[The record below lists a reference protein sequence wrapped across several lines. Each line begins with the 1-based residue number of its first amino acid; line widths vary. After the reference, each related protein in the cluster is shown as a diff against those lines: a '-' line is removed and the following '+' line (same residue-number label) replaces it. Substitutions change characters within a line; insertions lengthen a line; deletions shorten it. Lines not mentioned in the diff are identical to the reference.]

1 MAFPTPVPL
10 RQRLARTLAGTL
22 IFLAAL
28 ISVGLAAP
36 ADGLFSIDIKPV
48 FLRLDAASLA
58 QSRAGAL
65 GLDVDIRIWTLRL
78 HFTWSAVP
86 MAAMT
91 LSTTKPMGSLL

>member
-1 MAFPTPVPL
+1 VTL
-10 RQRLARTLAGTL
+10 RQRIARTLTGTL

-36 ADGLFSIDIKPV
+36 ADGLFSIDVKPV
-48 FLRLDAASLA
+48 FLRLDAAA
-58 QSRAGAL
+58 RAESRASAL

-86 MAAMT
+86 MAALT
-91 LSTTKPMGSLL
+91 PSSTKPTGTLL

>member
-1 MAFPTPVPL
+1 MAFSTPVTL
-10 RQRLARTLAGTL
+10 RQRLARTVVGTL

-48 FLRLDAASLA
+48 FLRLDAAA
-58 QSRAGAL
+58 IAKSRASAL

-78 HFTWSAVP
+78 HFAWSAVP
-86 MAAMT
+86 ITA
-91 LSTTKPMGSLL
+91 LRSSTKPPGSLL